1 MQDYVEK
8 RNGGYYLTGS
18 RVALDSI
25 VTAFQRG
32 ASPESILRSFPAIGS
47 LVKVYG
53 ALTFYLENQVAV
65 DEYLRQQDGL
75 ADSLAEKQ
83 SPLPEALAERIR
95 LARLSSPH
103 LRT

>member
-8 RNGGYYLTGS
+8 RGGGYYLTGS

-32 ASPESILRSFPAIGS
+32 ASPESILRSFPAVGS

-53 ALTFYLENQVAV
+53 ALTFYLENQSAV
-65 DEYLRQQDGL
+65 DEYLRKQE
-75 ADSLAEKQ
+75 SLAEGLTAHQ
-83 SPLPEALAERIR
+83 APLPEALAERLR
-95 LARLSSPH
+95 LARESATSP
-103 LRT
+103 RP